1 MIHIIRHTSNV
12 TRCTGTSCD
21 SPHTPYVTRHASHV
35 TSHRYQYVTF
45 HATNTS
51 HGTSYAI
58 HLTYVMRRTRT
69 TVLLVLYY
77 CITALLHYCCTTVV
91 PNIVR
96 IMFVM
101 HNTTGYLTIETIN
114 GPWECSS
121 GKAYMHIW
129 QKSGVGEVS

>member
-1 MIHIIRHTSNV
+1 MHIIRHTSNV

-121 GKAYMHIW
+121 GKANMHIW